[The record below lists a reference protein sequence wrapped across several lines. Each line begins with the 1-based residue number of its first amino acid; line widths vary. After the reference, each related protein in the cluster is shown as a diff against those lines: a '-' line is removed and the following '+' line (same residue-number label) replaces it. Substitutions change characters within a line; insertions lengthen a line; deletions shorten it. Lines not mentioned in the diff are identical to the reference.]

1 MVALASPPVSGTFER
16 SGGYLPIEA
25 YALIGDCRSAA
36 LLGSDGSIDWLC
48 LPRFDDASLFGRI
61 LDARRGGHWQ
71 VCPAGEYSVVQRY
84 HNRTNVLATVF
95 STATG
100 SAVVTDFMPIDAE
113 TIDHHARPHPRAP
126 CRAHHRMPHGH
137 RCDAPPVQACARL
150 RRRTRPLPG

>member
-1 MVALASPPVSGTFER
+1 MSGAFER

-36 LLGSDGSIDWLC
+36 LVSSDGSIDWLC

-61 LDARRGGHWQ
+61 LDERRGGHWQ

-84 HNRTNVLATVF
+84 HNRTNVLATIF
-95 STATG
+95 STDTG

-113 TIDHHARPHPRAP
+113 TIDHHARPHPEPRVV
-126 CRAHHRMPHGH
+126 RG
-137 RCDAPPVQACARL
+137 
-150 RRRTRPLPG
+150 RRRWHGVREFGVHLHRAYARQRVAGVRGR